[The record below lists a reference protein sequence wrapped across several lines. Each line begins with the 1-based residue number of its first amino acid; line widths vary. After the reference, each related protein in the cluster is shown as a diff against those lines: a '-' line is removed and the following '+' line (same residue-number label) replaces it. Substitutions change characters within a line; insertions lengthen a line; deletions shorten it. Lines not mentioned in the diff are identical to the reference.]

1 MVLAKACSS
10 QFILNTT
17 VVHYKIHTYKYLAYT
32 TTTTTTVID
41 HLSIY
46 IFATCLDY

>member
-1 MVLAKACSS
+1 MGLAKAYSS

-17 VVHYKIHTYKYLAYT
+17 TVVHYNSHIQISRYT
-32 TTTTTTVID
+32 TTTIVD

>member
-1 MVLAKACSS
+1 MGLAKAYSS

-17 VVHYKIHTYKYLAYT
+17 TVVHYNSHIQISRYT
-32 TTTTTTVID
+32 TSTTIID